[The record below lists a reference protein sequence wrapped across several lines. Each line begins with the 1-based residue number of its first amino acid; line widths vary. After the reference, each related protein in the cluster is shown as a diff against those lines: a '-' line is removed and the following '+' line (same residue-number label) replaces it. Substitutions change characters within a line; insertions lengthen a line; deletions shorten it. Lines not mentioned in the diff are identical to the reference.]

1 MLMMLLRQITYIT
14 YLTWGKTC
22 VQFYFFFKSNVNC
35 HLPVLII
42 SRILIYIN
50 DSYDVLIW
58 SDTQILCMYI
68 LNPRTIR
75 IIIIKFQCCI
85 CFSTLPCCE
94 RKQRNILYINLRILY
109 VGTKGVVH
117 VWCFETSVK
126 LWFCNGYNV
135 FGVWIFI
142 FPRINKIHIIRHLN
156 FYTNVT
162 ECQITKGVYSNSFV
176 PIRRY
181 DFISFYLK
189 C

>member
-1 MLMMLLRQITYIT
+1 MMLLRQITYIT

-75 IIIIKFQCCI
+75 IIIIKFQ
-85 CFSTLPCCE
+85 F
-94 RKQRNILYINLRILY
+94 
-109 VGTKGVVH
+109 
-117 VWCFETSVK
+117 
-126 LWFCNGYNV
+126 
-135 FGVWIFI
+135 
-142 FPRINKIHIIRHLN
+142 
-156 FYTNVT
+156 
-162 ECQITKGVYSNSFV
+162 
-176 PIRRY
+176 
-181 DFISFYLK
+181 
-189 C
+189 